1 MREKAEEQGRR
12 MVERLLRRGIPVV
25 PAAEPLAPE
34 RRNKLDKMAK
44 PHLFFFFPL
53 LPHPC
58 AHAIQLASIVSE
70 WFRSPEHG
78 AQDEAA
84 FVEFLKFKAKR

>member
-34 RRNKLDKMAK
+34 RRNKLNKMAK

>member
-1 MREKAEEQGRR
+1 